1 MSRRLL
7 GPTGGPLVFF
17 LVAALVFAGLGW
29 VTVAA
34 LRVEEAQRE
43 ASARAEH
50 EANLRVA
57 VRQLDTRM
65 LATLAVEDNRPFYHY
80 HSADPLSGSTA
91 GPTPLLAAPLPD
103 WMKIHIQLDPVTGWE
118 SPQVLSPEAAD
129 RVARAWPE
137 LPLRNNTAERAGA
150 LKAIQGK
157 HPSVGTWELF
167 ATRDLAIPD
176 SSLPFAAP
184 FILDPAQPVSDPI
197 TPAVPITTPKPPPTG
212 TNPISEL
219 PPIVTPPE
227 IPAKDIL
234 GFWNSDPMRSE
245 GVADKSP
252 TGPKKEAPSPQP
264 GVQAQQPV
272 APGGRMGFGQ
282 SPGERG
288 WTDLNNRAQTIKRAV
303 QEAKNAGLDF
313 PMYGKPFPQNP
324 NQISPGGDGK
334 NPGNQPG
341 SQPTIP
347 PGGQPPTT
355 PGPVAPSVPGAP
367 SVPLPGPGAGPGP
380 GDKGKGEVGKADG
393 KTKGAA
399 PTAKPGIPIDPN
411 FSKSPKEAE
420 KSKAEKRN
428 EALNKLQNEQFRG
441 TLTEH
446 LATLGLGIDRLRCV
460 DDLQLGDDTKR
471 RLNAAL
477 DPGPIALFVSA
488 ASAISTSAANV
499 PAEPVPPAEER
510 PVPTLP
516 GANVLTPPVNIH
528 IGSMRPQWIT
538 AADGTETLVL
548 VRAARIDNKT
558 IYQGVI
564 LDWAKLEVVLKEEVK
579 DLFPDARLVPVKD
592 PADVSPDRAM
602 TALPVQLDPGTDSTP
617 PPAGWTPLRI
627 GLVLAWAAAI
637 IAFAAVGFS
646 GWSLIDLAER
656 RIRFVSAVTHELRTP
671 LTSLRLY
678 LDLLMSGM
686 IHDEAKRQ
694 EYLNTLATE
703 SDRLHRLIDN
713 VLDFAKLEKRAKNGD
728 MKPVKV
734 GELLAQLKQTWSDRV
749 AADGKELVVI
759 STLPAE
765 TEVCTD
771 PAMVYQ
777 IVGNLIDNARKYTR
791 DAEDKRIWLW
801 AKPGGSNC
809 VVFEVEDR
817 GPGVPASE
825 RKAIFKPFRRGEHAD
840 AKAGGAG
847 LGLALA
853 KQWAEVLG
861 GTVAFRPAAGAPGA
875 CFRLELPTK

>member
-1 MSRRLL
+1 
-7 GPTGGPLVFF
+7 
-17 LVAALVFAGLGW
+17 
-29 VTVAA
+29 
-34 LRVEEAQRE
+34 
-43 ASARAEH
+43 
-50 EANLRVA
+50 
-57 VRQLDTRM
+57 M

-80 HSADPLSGSTA
+80 NSADPLSGSLA
-91 GPTPLLAAPLPD
+91 GPTPLLAAQLPE

-129 RVARAWPE
+129 RVTRTWPE
-137 LPLRNNTAERAGA
+137 LPLRNNTPDRASV

-167 ATRDLAIPD
+167 AARDRAIPD
-176 SSLPFAAP
+176 NSLPFAAP
-184 FILDPAQPVSDPI
+184 FILDPAQPVSEPI
-197 TPAVPITTPKPPPTG
+197 TPVLPTTTPKPPPG
-212 TNPISEL
+212 GSNPVSEL
-219 PPIVTPPE
+219 PPLVAPPE
-227 IPAKDIL
+227 LPAKDIL
-234 GFWNSDPMRSE
+234 GFLNSDPMRSE
-245 GVADKSP
+245 VAEKGP
-252 TGPKKEAPSPQP
+252 VAPKKEAPSPQP
-264 GVQAQQPV
+264 GTQAQQPV
-272 APGGRMGFGQ
+272 APGGRVGPGQ
-282 SPGERG
+282 SPDERG
-288 WTDLNNRAQTIKRAV
+288 WNDLNNRAQTLKRAV
-303 QEAKNAGLDF
+303 QEAKNAALEF
-313 PMYGKPFPQNP
+313 PMYGKGYQQNLTQP
-324 NQISPGGDGK
+324 GSGGDGK
-334 NPGNQPG
+334 TPNQGAGPQPG
-341 SQPTIP
+341 IQ
-347 PGGQPPTT
+347 PGGSTPPTT
-355 PGPVAPSVPGAP
+355 LGPAIPAPVAPPVPGAP
-367 SVPLPGPGAGPGP
+367 GSVPPIPGGTGT
-380 GDKGKGEVGKADG
+380 GDKGGKGDG
-393 KTKGAA
+393 TKQDDQNKNAGP
-399 PTAKPGIPIDPN
+399 PTKPGLPPADPN
-411 FSKSPKEAE
+411 FAKPPKEAE
-420 KSKAEKRN
+420 KSKDEKRN
-428 EALNKLQNEQFRG
+428 DTLNKLQNEQFRG
-441 TLTEH
+441 TMTEH
-446 LATLGLGIDRLRCV
+446 LEALRLGIERLRFL
-460 DDLQLGDDTKR
+460 DNLQLGDGTKKQ
-471 RLNAAL
+471 L
-477 DPGPIALFVSA
+477 DSELDSSSGAVLVLA
-488 ASAISTSAANV
+488 ASAISASAANLSV
-499 PAEPVPPAEER
+499 VPVPPAEER
-510 PVPTLP
+510 PMPTLP
-516 GANVLTPPVNIH
+516 VANALAPPVNIH

-548 VRAARIDNKT
+548 VRAVRIDNK
-558 IYQGVI
+558 IVYQGVI

-592 PADVSPDRAM
+592 LADISPDRAM

-637 IAFAAVGFS
+637 LAFAAVGFS

-694 EYLNTLATE
+694 EYLSTLATE

-728 MKPVKV
+728 MKPIKV
-734 GELLAQLKQTWSDRV
+734 GELLEQLKQTWSDRV

-771 PAMVYQ
+771 AVMVHQ

-801 AKPGGSNC
+801 AKPSGGKC

-817 GPGVPASE
+817 GPGVAPSE

-840 AKAGGAG
+840 TKAGGAG

-861 GTVAFRPAAGAPGA
+861 GTVAFRPADGVPGA
-875 CFRLELPTK
+875 CFRLELPTS